1 MAEKINLFELDID
14 VDSAIKDTQRLTN
27 EVELLKSQTAKA
39 KKEQGASSEEYI
51 RYSTAL
57 KGAQGELKTQEKM
70 LLSLEQVNNAQ
81 TGSIDEMRKKLAVVK
96 AQWAGLSEEER
107 KNSER
112 GAQLTAQKTEL
123 TAALKEEEMATGDAT
138 RNVGNYEESL
148 GELVNGYGD
157 AEKAEMGFSEG
168 VKEGEEATGD
178 ATKNVNDYDESITG
192 LVPGY
197 GAADKAR
204 KGFSTGLNVL
214 SKHPIMIAIGL
225 IVGALIG
232 IFKAMKKNE
241 AFSDKL
247 SEAWAGITAI
257 LNVLVEIVI
266 KTGMAIMNMFKSVD
280 GEASAFS
287 KTFTK
292 IKDSIVA
299 IFEDPKEAIADLWKF
314 IKTNFI
320 NRLQGLLDFVTNAGK
335 AIYFALGG
343 NFDKAGEAAKEAGKA
358 MVEATTGV
366 EYEKIEKAAKGAA
379 DAITKA
385 AAAAKEM
392 AAAAKAESDAIEQL
406 KVGIRK
412 NQTAMTEEIGKYT
425 LALAKARIIEADTTK
440 STEERLKAVK
450 EAMNI
455 EMRRSE
461 LALNHQKMIVDLAE
475 KELAATP
482 ELQRQEE
489 QRLAIATE
497 RAKLAEIEA
506 KSLDLRREMVTKVA
520 TLEKKAA
527 KDKAD
532 ALASQVEIEIQAMDE
547 ELAREEKL
555 IDDKLSA
562 TQKAITK
569 ADEDKEKAIAK
580 DAEDKKKALAAA
592 EMNYQNEFALLENNE
607 IAKLNKEREYLE
619 LKKAQELEFADSIGA
634 DTSLIHAKYAKFE
647 KDIEREKTQAKLG
660 LLKEYAG
667 NIATIFGENT
677 KVGKAAAA
685 AETTINA
692 FKAAQGAYASLA
704 AIPIVGVPLGI
715 AAGAAALKSGFD
727 NVKKIYAVKSGLPGE
742 GGGGGAPS
750 SGGGSMGAKPVI
762 PSIGQGL
769 ASRQSSGNQTDS
781 IKDGVSQA
789 LKAVPMQPTLVT
801 DNVTAAQKNDNRRS
815 ETSTV

>member
-14 VDSAIKDTQRLTN
+14 VDSAIKDMQRLTN
-27 EVELLKSQTAKA
+27 EVELLKSQTEKA
-39 KKEQGASSEEYI
+39 KKEQGESSEEYI

-57 KGAQGELKTQEKM
+57 KGAQGEMKTQQKM
-70 LLSLEQVNNAQ
+70 LLSLEQANNAQ
-81 TGSIDEMRKKLAVVK
+81 TGSIDEMSKKLGVVK
-96 AQWAGLSEEER
+96 AQWSGLSEEER

-123 TAALKEEEMATGDAT
+123 TAALKREEMATGDAT

-148 GELVNGYGD
+148 
-157 AEKAEMGFSEG
+157 S
-168 VKEGEEATGD
+168 
-178 ATKNVNDYDESITG
+178 G

-214 SKHPIMIAIGL
+214 AKHPIIIAIGL
-225 IVGALIG
+225 IIGALMG
-232 IFKAMKKNE
+232 IFQAMKKNE

-247 SEAWAGITAI
+247 AEAWAGISAI
-257 LNVLVEIVI
+257 LDVLVEIVI
-266 KTGMAIMNMFKSVD
+266 KAGMAIMNMFKSVD
-280 GEASAFS
+280 GEAGAFS

-299 IFEDPKEAIADLWKF
+299 IFEDPKKAIANLWKF
-314 IKTNFI
+314 IKTQFI
-320 NRLQGLLDFVTNAGK
+320 NRLQGLLDFVINAGK

-343 NFDKAGEAAKEAGKA
+343 NFKKAGEAAKEAGKS
-358 MVEATTGV
+358 MVKAATGV
-366 EYEKIEKAAKGAA
+366 EFEKIEKAAKRAA
-379 DAITKA
+379 DATTKA

-392 AAAAKAESDAIEQL
+392 AAAAKAQSDAIEQL

-412 NQTAMTEEIGKYT
+412 NQIAMTEEIGKYT

-461 LALNHQKMIVDLAE
+461 LALNHQKKIVDLTQQ
-475 KELAATP
+475 ELAATP
-482 ELQRQEE
+482 ELQRTDE

-520 TLEKKAA
+520 TLEMTAA

-532 ALASQVEIEIQAMDE
+532 ALASQVEIEMQAMDQ
-547 ELAREEKL
+547 ELDREKKL
-555 IDDKLSA
+555 INDKLSA
-562 TQKAITK
+562 NLEAITK
-569 ADEDKEKAIAK
+569 ADEAKANAIAK
-580 DAEDKKKALAAA
+580 ALNAT
-592 EMNYQNEFALLENNE
+592 ELNYQNEFALLENNE
-607 IAKLNKEREYLE
+607 IATLNKELEYLE
-619 LKKAQELEFADSIGA
+619 LKKAQELDFAESIGA
-634 DTSLIHAKYAKFE
+634 DTAIIHAKYAKFE
-647 KDIEREKTQAKLG
+647 EDIERQKTQAKLG
-660 LLKEYAG
+660 LLQEYAG
-667 NIATIFGENT
+667 NIASIFGENT

-692 FKAAQGAYASLA
+692 FKASQAAYASLA
-704 AIPIVGVPLGI
+704 GIPIVGVPLGI

-801 DNVTAAQKNDNRRS
+801 DNVTAAQKSDNRRS

>member
-14 VDSAIKDTQRLTN
+14 VDSAIKDMQRLTN
-27 EVELLKSQTAKA
+27 EVELLKSQTEKA
-39 KKEQGASSEEYI
+39 KKEQGESSEEYI

-57 KGAQGELKTQEKM
+57 KGAQGEMKTQQKM
-70 LLSLEQVNNAQ
+70 LLSLEQANNAQ
-81 TGSIDEMRKKLAVVK
+81 TGSIDEMSKKLGVVK
-96 AQWAGLSEEER
+96 AQWSGLSEEER

-123 TAALKEEEMATGDAT
+123 TAALKREEMATGDAT

-148 GELVNGYGD
+148 SGLLNGYGD
-157 AEKAEMGFSEG
+157 VEKAGQGFSDELKAG
-168 VKEGEEATGD
+168 GEATSD
-178 ATKNVNDYDESITG
+178 AAKDVGNYEESLSG

-214 SKHPIMIAIGL
+214 AKHPIIIAIGL
-225 IVGALIG
+225 IIGALMG
-232 IFKAMKKNE
+232 IFQAMKKNE

-247 SEAWAGITAI
+247 AEAWAGISAI
-257 LNVLVEIVI
+257 LDVLVEIVI
-266 KTGMAIMNMFKSVD
+266 KAGMAIMNMFKSVD
-280 GEASAFS
+280 GEAGAFS

-299 IFEDPKEAIADLWKF
+299 IFEDPKKAIANLWKF
-314 IKTNFI
+314 IKTQFI
-320 NRLQGLLDFVTNAGK
+320 NRLQGLLDFVINAGK

-343 NFDKAGEAAKEAGKA
+343 NFKKAGEAAKEAGKS
-358 MVEATTGV
+358 MVKAATGV
-366 EYEKIEKAAKGAA
+366 EFEKIEKAAKRAA
-379 DAITKA
+379 DATTKA

-392 AAAAKAESDAIEQL
+392 AAAAKAQSDAIEQL

-412 NQTAMTEEIGKYT
+412 NQIAMTEEIGKYT

-461 LALNHQKMIVDLAE
+461 LALNHQKKIVDLTQQ
-475 KELAATP
+475 ELAATP
-482 ELQRQEE
+482 ELQRTDE

-520 TLEKKAA
+520 TLEMTAA

-532 ALASQVEIEIQAMDE
+532 ALASQVEIEMQAMDQ
-547 ELAREEKL
+547 ELDREKKL
-555 IDDKLSA
+555 INDKLSA
-562 TQKAITK
+562 NLEAITK
-569 ADEDKEKAIAK
+569 ADEAKANAIAK
-580 DAEDKKKALAAA
+580 ALNAT
-592 EMNYQNEFALLENNE
+592 ELNYQNEFALLENNE
-607 IAKLNKEREYLE
+607 IATLNKELEYLE
-619 LKKAQELEFADSIGA
+619 LKKAQELDFAESIGA
-634 DTSLIHAKYAKFE
+634 DTAIIHAKYAKFE
-647 KDIEREKTQAKLG
+647 EDIERQKTQAKLG
-660 LLKEYAG
+660 LLQEYAG
-667 NIATIFGENT
+667 NIASIFGENT

-692 FKAAQGAYASLA
+692 FKASQAAYASLA
-704 AIPIVGVPLGI
+704 GIPIVGVPLGI

-801 DNVTAAQKNDNRRS
+801 DNVTAAQKSDNRRS